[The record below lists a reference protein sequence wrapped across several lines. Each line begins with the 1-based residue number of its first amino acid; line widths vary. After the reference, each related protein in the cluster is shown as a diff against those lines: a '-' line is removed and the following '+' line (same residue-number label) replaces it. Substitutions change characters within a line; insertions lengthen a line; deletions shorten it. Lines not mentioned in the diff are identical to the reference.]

1 MTRRIVL
8 TCILLLAAAADVLTQ
23 RFSSSVEAVRV
34 DVLVTNRGATVRG
47 LRGGDFEVRDNGVLQ
62 TVDLVTFERMPVNV
76 VMAIDFSASVKGPRL
91 DDLRGAGRALLGG
104 LQNDDRAA
112 LLTFSH
118 VVAWRAS
125 LTQNRQAIIEALD
138 AAEPTGNTSLID
150 AAYGAMLMAE
160 SESARGLVVVFS
172 DGFDVSSW
180 LTADR
185 VLDAA
190 RRLDAV
196 VYGVSIR
203 GTRPRFLED
212 LTDHT
217 GGRLLDVE
225 SRNLGSTF
233 LNVLNEFR
241 DRYVLS
247 YSPRGVKP
255 GGWHRLE
262 VRVKGRRADVK
273 ARPGYLA
280 GR

>member
-1 MTRRIVL
+1 MTRRIAL
-8 TCILLLAAAADVLTQ
+8 TFVLLLGATIDVLTQ
-23 RFSSSVEAVRV
+23 KFSSSVEAVRV

-62 TVDLVTFERMPVNV
+62 TVDLVSFERMPVHV
-76 VMAIDFSASVKGPRL
+76 VMALDLSASVEGPRL
-91 DDLRGAGRALLGG
+91 AHLRSAGRALVGG
-104 LQNDDRAA
+104 LQRDDRAA

-118 VVAWRAS
+118 VVARRAS
-125 LTQNRQAIIEALD
+125 LTQDRQAILDLLD
-138 AAEPTGNTSLID
+138 AAEPAGNTSLID

-172 DGFDVSSW
+172 DGLDVSSW
-180 LTADR
+180 LAPER

-190 RRLDAV
+190 KRLDAV
-196 VYGVSIR
+196 VYGVSIH
-203 GTRPRFLED
+203 GPRPRFLED
-212 LTDHT
+212 LTDQT

-225 SRNLGSTF
+225 PRNLGSTF
-233 LNVLNEFR
+233 LSVLNEFR

-247 YSPRGVKP
+247 YSPRGVTP
-255 GGWHRLE
+255 GGWHRLD
-262 VRVKGRRADVK
+262 VRVKGRRGDVK